1 MYAKEIFMV
10 SKDIDKKI
18 QNFINFNSNRDIRFM
33 RALLVATIINQ
44 IRPKS
49 YAIQHIRLSDDY
61 EQFIV
66 SENKPIDLWRNQE
79 LNYALQALIFD
90 WFRKQENILHSY
102 VDDGKYAVFTLT
114 KRINIG
120 EN

>member
-1 MYAKEIFMV
+1 MV

-49 YAIQHIRLSDDY
+49 YAIQHI
-61 EQFIV
+61 
-66 SENKPIDLWRNQE
+66 
-79 LNYALQALIFD
+79 
-90 WFRKQENILHSY
+90 
-102 VDDGKYAVFTLT
+102 
-114 KRINIG
+114 
-120 EN
+120 